1 MRTAGMPAT
10 APRLAAD
17 VMGNLWGLTVRL
29 YVDLQLQASDACLR

>member
-1 MRTAGMPAT
+1 MPA
-10 APRLAAD
+10 AGAQLAVN